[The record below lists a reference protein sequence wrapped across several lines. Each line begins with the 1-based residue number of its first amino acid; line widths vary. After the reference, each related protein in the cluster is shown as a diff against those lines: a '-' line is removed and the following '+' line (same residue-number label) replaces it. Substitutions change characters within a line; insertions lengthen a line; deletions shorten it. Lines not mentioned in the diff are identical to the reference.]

1 MKLNPNFSLSSELN
15 VIKIFINWTQ
25 VSGSLLRL
33 LVLGLALVRA
43 QDDPAAGDEGGAPD
57 AGGEEGGDGGGEG
70 ADEAWE
76 YVEFLK
82 QEVK

>member
-1 MKLNPNFSLSSELN
+1 M
-15 VIKIFINWTQ
+15 
-25 VSGSLLRL
+25 
-33 LVLGLALVRA
+33 LGLALVRA